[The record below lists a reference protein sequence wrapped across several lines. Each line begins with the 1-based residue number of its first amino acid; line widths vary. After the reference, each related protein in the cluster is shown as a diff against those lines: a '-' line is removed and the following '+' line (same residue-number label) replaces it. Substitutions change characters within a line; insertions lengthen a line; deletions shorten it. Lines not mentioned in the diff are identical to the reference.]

1 MKLIALFPL
10 LLVAAAPQ
18 EGGRHSGVAARINGE
33 IITWDEVELK
43 IVSVPINER
52 TQELRRRILRG
63 LAEEELFL
71 QEARNYQIEV
81 SESQVDADI
90 EAERKKTSGPYT
102 TQQFYQWINRELG
115 YSISEYRA
123 MKRRERTI
131 ATLMSRLATEP
142 LRNPNPKLRL
152 LLDFVS
158 PEEMRDYF
166 VKNTAQF
173 KEIRQIDVIFLT
185 LQFGPADKAD
195 KIRLAESIRRRV
207 KEDSPLYAQA
217 LAHMDVNL
225 MPMKNTLRMPA
236 YENLAY
242 EDAPF
247 SDEVKKL
254 LYETL
259 KEGDLSEPVIDG
271 NSVSLFHLRQRI
283 VEKQRT
289 FEEAQP
295 FIRRQ
300 LELSKRRTNQKVL
313 LGDLVKRSFVEPP
326 DLFN

>member
-1 MKLIALFPL
+1 MRLIALMPIL
-10 LLVAAAPQ
+10 LASAAPQ
-18 EGGRHSGVAARINGE
+18 EGGVAARINGE

-43 IVSVPINER
+43 IASVPVNDR
-52 TQELRRRILRG
+52 TRELRRKTLRW

-71 QEARNYQIEV
+71 QEAKNYQIEV

-90 EAERKKTSGPYT
+90 EAERKKTTGPYT
-102 TQQFYQWINRELG
+102 TEQFYQWINRELG
-115 YSISEYRA
+115 YSISEYRT

-142 LRNPNPKLRL
+142 LRNPNPRLRL

-166 VKNTAQF
+166 EKNTEQF
-173 KEIRQIDVIFLT
+173 KQIRQIDVIFLT
-185 LQFGPADKAD
+185 LQFQTPEERDHKV
-195 KIRLAESIRRRV
+195 RLAESIRRRV

-217 LAHMDVNL
+217 LAHMDVTL
-225 MPMKNTLRMPA
+225 MPMKGTLRMPA

-242 EDAPF
+242 DDAPF

-295 FIRRQ
+295 VIRRQ
-300 LELSKRRTNQKVL
+300 LELAKRLANRKLL
-313 LGDLVKRSFVEPP
+313 LGDLVKRSFVEPA